1 MEQNWLRCSASPGQF
16 PTELAISGVQFN
28 GRGFSLF
35 APEESVIGPETDGTA
50 YLKVDVVDRRGS
62 LALVRLP
69 AQTFE
74 SGQHVTVNTTDIHKG
89 QLTEFRTQK

>member
-16 PTELAISGVQFN
+16 PTELAVSGVQFN
-28 GRGFSLF
+28 GHGFSLF
-35 APEESVIGPETDGTA
+35 APEESVKGLETDGTA
-50 YLKVDVVDRRGS
+50 YIKVDVVDRRGS

-74 SGQHVTVNTTDIHKG
+74 NGQHIPVNATDLHTG
-89 QLTEFRTQK
+89 HPAQRLGA